1 MYHFFVHCMK
11 KFVKY
16 VVFDHEIWRPPL
28 CGEIL
33 GLNVVILWAPGNCLR
48 HMALIQSI
56 LRVLSFPVLGLR
68 RSSDRQMGQIRN
80 AMLSLLQN
88 HGGHGAQRVA
98 QRVRFAGDLEA
109 LWYLRQDVL
118 TALSAVDGEAAAR
131 RQMRQINR
139 LFKGGLPGAM
149 VPRPHH
155 RITT

>member
-1 MYHFFVHCMK
+1 MA
-11 KFVKY
+11 
-16 VVFDHEIWRPPL
+16 PL
-28 CGEIL
+28 RSF
-33 GLNVVILWAPGNCLR
+33 LR
-48 HMALIQSI
+48 F
-56 LRVLSFPVLGLR
+56 LSFPALGLR
-68 RSSDRQMGQIRN
+68 RSSDRQMGQIRT
-80 AMLSLLQN
+80 AMLSLLQT
-88 HGGHGAQRVA
+88 HGGHSAQRVA

-131 RQMRQINR
+131 RHMRQINR

>member
-1 MYHFFVHCMK
+1 MVS
-11 KFVKY
+11 
-16 VVFDHEIWRPPL
+16 PSSL
-28 CGEIL
+28 
-33 GLNVVILWAPGNCLR
+33 LR
-48 HMALIQSI
+48 F
-56 LRVLSFPVLGLR
+56 LSFPGFGLR
-68 RSSDRQMGQIRN
+68 RSADRQMGQIRT
-80 AMLSLLQN
+80 AMLSLLQV
-88 HGGHGAQRVA
+88 HGGHTMQRVA

-118 TALSAVDGEAAAR
+118 TALSAVDGEVAAR

>member
-1 MYHFFVHCMK
+1 
-11 KFVKY
+11 
-16 VVFDHEIWRPPL
+16 
-28 CGEIL
+28 
-33 GLNVVILWAPGNCLR
+33 
-48 HMALIQSI
+48 MALQSFFR
-56 LRVLSFPVLGLR
+56 LLSFPAFGLR
-68 RSSDRQMGQIRN
+68 RSADRQMGQIRS
-80 AMLSLLQN
+80 AMLSLLQT
-88 HGGHGAQRVA
+88 HGGGHSAQRVA

-118 TALSAVDGEAAAR
+118 TALSAVDGEVAAR